1 MTYVLSI
8 DFRRTLMKYLKQP
21 IRVKY
26 IFYRFVK
33 IVYALHDL
41 NYNKN
46 KGDLQIDVFLFEN
59 LTFLNTWINSVN
71 KKIISLKKI
80 IKPEEKFFF

>member
-46 KGDLQIDVFLFEN
+46 KGDL
-59 LTFLNTWINSVN
+59 
-71 KKIISLKKI
+71 
-80 IKPEEKFFF
+80 